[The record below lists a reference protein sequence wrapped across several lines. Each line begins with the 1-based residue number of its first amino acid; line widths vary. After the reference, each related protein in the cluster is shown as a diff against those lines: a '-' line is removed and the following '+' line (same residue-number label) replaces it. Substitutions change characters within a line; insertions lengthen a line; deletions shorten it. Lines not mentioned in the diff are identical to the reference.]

1 MAHETSMK
9 ALNSYCKILYL
20 HPIYLFTPLLNWYFT
35 DMVSCEGWLQTAFTV
50 YEFKLCLCT
59 PEAIEASQ
67 RSRVR
72 GYTLNHWPQLTAPK
86 NFIGDNHIHQ
96 RVWVLELRR
105 RQTKQKST
113 FCVVVLP
120 FYTPWSSPKPPLR
133 YRLGRASVLEAST
146 IVCGQ
151 TVRNVRH
158 CQRVDLHWNCL

>member
-1 MAHETSMK
+1 
-9 ALNSYCKILYL
+9 
-20 HPIYLFTPLLNWYFT
+20 
-35 DMVSCEGWLQTAFTV
+35 MVSCEGWLQTAFTV

-59 PEAIEASQ
+59 PEVIEASQ
-67 RSRVR
+67 RCRVR

-120 FYTPWSSPKPPLR
+120 FYTPWSGLKPPLR
-133 YRLGRASVLEAST
+133 YRLGRASVLETAGEHCSLRSNRPQRASLPT
-146 IVCGQ
+146 CRPSLELPI
-151 TVRNVRH
+151 TVYVAVFLGYKMGNPQV
-158 CQRVDLHWNCL
+158 L